1 MERSVS
7 GFQSFTQPTGVMR
20 SNGNTKVRDMEAFGL
35 MGLRTQGAA
44 SHALWHAWAQLE
56 ERSGE
61 PRVVRYLYKKG
72 LEVSV
77 SPGAAKR

>member
-1 MERSVS
+1 
-7 GFQSFTQPTGVMR
+7 MR
-20 SNGNTKVRDMEAFGL
+20 QKGTWPDDG
-35 MGLRTQGAA
+35 MGRRMQGAA

-72 LEVSV
+72 LEVGV
-77 SPGAAKR
+77 SPCAANP